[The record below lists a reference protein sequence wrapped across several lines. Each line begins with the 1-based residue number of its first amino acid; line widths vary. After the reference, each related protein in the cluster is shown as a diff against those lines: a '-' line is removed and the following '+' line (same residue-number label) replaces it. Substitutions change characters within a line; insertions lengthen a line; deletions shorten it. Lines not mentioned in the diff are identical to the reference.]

1 MRTLAVAA
9 CGTFLSLSE
18 HETFGPLVDCVCSG
32 GTGKPA
38 VVHEGRAESC
48 PSGFFYGVRTSF
60 LLESASWKLFRDEPG
75 YGKKMRSL
83 VRQPF
88 KARTTEELMA
98 LLSAVA
104 TAILAVIIVAML
116 YFGREI
122 FVPIAL
128 AILLSFVLAPL
139 VGILQRIRVPRGLA
153 VVSVVVFAF
162 ALIFAMGSLLATQ
175 LTQLAGDL
183 PRYQSTI
190 TEKIQSFRDTK
201 AGRGTLERASDMLK
215 DLGKELDKPKDA
227 ASGHA
232 SSSAILP
239 KAPGPQTPVPV
250 EVRQPDPGALE
261 SLRTLISP
269 LVHPLATTGIIIIF
283 VIFILLQREDLR
295 NRLIRLAGSYDL
307 QRTTA
312 ALDDAAG
319 RLSRLFLIQLVL
331 NGAFG
336 LVIGIGLWLIGIP
349 SAILWGILAAVLRFV
364 PYIGAVIA
372 AAFPLALAVA
382 VDPGWSML
390 LWTLAL
396 FLVVEPVVGHVIE
409 PMVYGHST
417 GLSPV
422 AVVASATFWTALWG
436 PIGLVLAT
444 PLTVCLVVLG
454 RHVERLE
461 FLDVM
466 FGDRPAL
473 SPPEI
478 FYQRMLAGDPTEAAE
493 KAEQFLKERSLASYY
508 DEVALKGLQLA
519 QVDAERG
526 ALDQERLTKIRDA
539 VSEFASDV
547 SDQDDRPPA
556 KINLTTDAEASSAVE
571 SVAENAAHEN
581 LPILSKENLPP
592 GWQGEHPVLCM
603 AGRSLIDEAAAI
615 MLAQLSTAHGLAAR
629 VEGPEA
635 LSTTNV
641 FRLET
646 TGVAIVCL
654 VYLDASGP
662 AHMRYS
668 VRRLRRRLPKATIIL
683 GCLVRDIDPAA
694 LELLREGAKAD
705 LVAASLGEAV
715 KLCIEATGVEDQPHA
730 ASRLERSTTAAA

>member
-1 MRTLAVAA
+1 MRPVI
-9 CGTFLSLSE
+9 
-18 HETFGPLVDCVCSG
+18 
-32 GTGKPA
+32 
-38 VVHEGRAESC
+38 
-48 PSGFFYGVRTSF
+48 
-60 LLESASWKLFRDEPG
+60 
-75 YGKKMRSL
+75 
-83 VRQPF
+83 RQPF
-88 KARTTEELMA
+88 RARTAEELMA
-98 LLSAVA
+98 LLSAAA
-104 TAILAVIIVAML
+104 TAILAVIIIAML

-139 VGILQRIRVPRGLA
+139 VGILQRIHVPRGLA
-153 VVSVVVFAF
+153 VVSLVILAF

-190 TEKIQSFRDTK
+190 SEKIQSFRDTK

-215 DLGKELDKPKDA
+215 DLSKELDKPKDA
-227 ASGHA
+227 ASARA
-232 SSSAILP
+232 SSSTISP
-239 KAPGPQTPVPV
+239 NVPRPQTPVPV

-295 NRLIRLAGSYDL
+295 NRIIRLAGSYDL

-312 ALDDAAG
+312 ALDDAAR
-319 RLSRLFLIQLVL
+319 RLSRLFLTQLIV

-336 LVIGIGLWLIGIP
+336 VVIGIGLWFVGIP

-364 PYIGAVIA
+364 PYIGAIIA

-396 FLVVEPVVGHVIE
+396 FIIVEPVVGHVIE
-409 PMVYGHST
+409 PMVYGRST

-508 DEVALKGLQLA
+508 DEVALKGLHLA

-526 ALDQERLTKIRDA
+526 ALDQDRLTKIRDA
-539 VSEFASDV
+539 VNEFASDL

-556 KINLTTDAEASSAVE
+556 KVNLTTDAEASSAVD
-571 SVAENAAHEN
+571 SVAENAAHDN
-581 LPILSKENLPP
+581 LPILSKETLPP
-592 GWQGEHPVLCM
+592 EWQGEHPVLCV

-629 VEGPEA
+629 VEGAEA

-646 TGVAIVCL
+646 TGVAIVCV
-654 VYLDASGP
+654 VYLDVSGP
-662 AHMRYS
+662 AHMRYA
-668 VRRLRRRLPKATIIL
+668 VRRLRRKLPKATIIL
-683 GCLVRDIDPAA
+683 GCWVKDIDPVA

-705 LVAASLGEAV
+705 LVAASLSEAV
-715 KLCIEATGVEDQPHA
+715 KLCIEATGVDEQCQA
-730 ASRLERSTTAAA
+730 ASGQKPSTTAAA

>member
-1 MRTLAVAA
+1 MEVGAR
-9 CGTFLSLSE
+9 
-18 HETFGPLVDCVCSG
+18 PLDWNQ
-32 GTGKPA
+32 
-38 VVHEGRAESC
+38 H
-48 PSGFFYGVRTSF
+48 VR
-60 LLESASWKLFRDEPG
+60 KRFRDDPG
-75 YGKKMRSL
+75 YGKQTRP
-83 VRQPF
+83 VNRQPF
-88 KARTTEELMA
+88 KARTTEELMV

-104 TAILAVIIVAML
+104 TAILAVIIIAML

-139 VGILQRIRVPRGLA
+139 VKILQGIHVPRGLA
-153 VVSVVVFAF
+153 VVSVVMLAF

-190 TEKIQSFRDTK
+190 SEKIQSFRDTK

-215 DLGKELDKPKDA
+215 DLSKEIDKPKDV
-227 ASGHA
+227 ASARA
-232 SSSAILP
+232 SSSIIGSN
-239 KAPGPQTPVPV
+239 APGPQAPVPV

-269 LVHPLATTGIIIIF
+269 LIHPLATTGIIIIF

-319 RLSRLFLIQLVL
+319 RLSRLFLTQLIV

-336 LVIGIGLWLIGIP
+336 VVIGTGLWLIGIP

-372 AAFPLALAVA
+372 AAFPLTLAVA

-409 PMVYGHST
+409 PMVYGRST

-519 QVDAERG
+519 QADAERG
-526 ALDQERLTKIRDA
+526 ALDPERLTKIRDA
-539 VSEFASDV
+539 VSEFASDL

-556 KINLTTDAEASSAVE
+556 KVNSTTDAEASSAVE
-571 SVAENAAHEN
+571 SVAEDAAHEN
-581 LPILSKENLPP
+581 LLVLSKESLPLE
-592 GWQGEHPVLCM
+592 WRGEHPVLCV

-668 VRRLRRRLPKATIIL
+668 VRRLRRKLPKATIIL
-683 GCLVRDIDPAA
+683 GCWVKDIDPAA

-705 LVAASLGEAV
+705 LAAASLGEAI
-715 KLCIEATGVEDQPHA
+715 KLCIEATGVEDQRHA
-730 ASRLERSTTAAA
+730 ASKQEKSTTAAA

>member
-1 MRTLAVAA
+1 MPVIKR
-9 CGTFLSLSE
+9 
-18 HETFGPLVDCVCSG
+18 
-32 GTGKPA
+32 
-38 VVHEGRAESC
+38 
-48 PSGFFYGVRTSF
+48 
-60 LLESASWKLFRDEPG
+60 
-75 YGKKMRSL
+75 
-83 VRQPF
+83 PF
-88 KARTTEELMA
+88 KTRSTEEVMA

-104 TAILAVIIVAML
+104 TAILAVIIIAML

-128 AILLSFVLAPL
+128 AILLSFVLAP
-139 VGILQRIRVPRGLA
+139 VVVILQRLRVPRGLA
-153 VVSVVVFAF
+153 VVSVAILAF

-190 TEKIQSFRDTK
+190 SEKIQSFRETK

-215 DLGKELDKPKDA
+215 DLSKEIDKPKDA
-227 ASGHA
+227 ASARA
-232 SSSAILP
+232 SNAIANSN
-239 KAPGPQTPVPV
+239 APGQQAPVPV

-261 SLRTLISP
+261 SLRTLIAP

-312 ALDDAAG
+312 ALDDAAR
-319 RLSRLFLIQLVL
+319 RLSRLFLTQLIL

-336 LVIGIGLWLIGIP
+336 IVIGIGLWVIGTP
-349 SAILWGILAAVLRFV
+349 SAILWGILATVLRFV

-396 FLVVEPVVGHVIE
+396 FLTVEPIVGHVVE

-422 AVVASATFWTALWG
+422 AVVAAATFWTALWG

-478 FYQRMLAGDPTEAAE
+478 FYQRMLAGDPAEAAE
-493 KAEQFLKERSLASYY
+493 KAEEFLKERSLASYY

-519 QVDAERG
+519 QIDAERG
-526 ALDQERLTKIRDA
+526 ALDQARLTKIRDA
-539 VSEFASDV
+539 VREFASDLA
-547 SDQDDRPPA
+547 DQDDRPPT
-556 KINLTTDAEASSAVE
+556 KVHLTTDAEASSAVE

-581 LPILSKENLPP
+581 LPVIGKGLPP
-592 GWQGEHPVLCM
+592 DWQGEYPVLCM

-646 TGVAIVCL
+646 TGGAVVCL

-662 AHMRYS
+662 AHMRYA
-668 VRRLRRRLPKATIIL
+668 VRRLRRKLPKAIIIL
-683 GCLVRDIDPAA
+683 GCWVKDIDADA
-694 LELLREGAKAD
+694 LEVLRDNAKAD
-705 LVAASLGEAV
+705 LVAASLGETV
-715 KLCIEATGVEDQPHA
+715 KLCIEAAGVADQSQPVSEQEENPANA
-730 ASRLERSTTAAA
+730 A

>member
-1 MRTLAVAA
+1 
-9 CGTFLSLSE
+9 
-18 HETFGPLVDCVCSG
+18 
-32 GTGKPA
+32 
-38 VVHEGRAESC
+38 
-48 PSGFFYGVRTSF
+48 
-60 LLESASWKLFRDEPG
+60 
-75 YGKKMRSL
+75 
-83 VRQPF
+83 
-88 KARTTEELMA
+88 MA

-104 TAILAVIIVAML
+104 TAILAAITISML
-116 YFGREI
+116 FFGRDI
-122 FVPIAL
+122 FVPVAL

-139 VGILQRIRVPRGLA
+139 VEILRRIRVPRALA
-153 VVSVVVFAF
+153 VVSVVILAF
-162 ALIFAMGSLLATQ
+162 SLIFAMGSLLAAQ

-190 TEKIQSFRDTK
+190 SEKIQSFRETK

-215 DLGKELDKPKDA
+215 DLSKELDKPKDA
-227 ASGHA
+227 TATSASGPVVGPNA
-232 SSSAILP
+232 Q
-239 KAPGPQTPVPV
+239 APSKPVPV

-269 LVHPLATTGIIIIF
+269 LIHPIATTGIIIVF

-295 NRLIRLAGSYDL
+295 NRLIRLAGSSDL

-312 ALDDAAG
+312 ALDDAAS
-319 RLSRLFLIQLVL
+319 RLSRLFLTQLIL

-336 LVIGIGLWLIGIP
+336 LVIGTGLWFIGVP
-349 SAILWGILAAVLRFV
+349 SAILWGILAAALRFV

-382 VDPGWSML
+382 IDPGWSML

-422 AVVASATFWTALWG
+422 AVVAAATFWTALWG

-493 KAEQFLKERSLASYY
+493 KAEEFLKERSLASYY

-519 QVDAERG
+519 QADAGRG
-526 ALDQERLTKIRDA
+526 ALDQERLAKIRDA
-539 VSEFASDV
+539 VTEFAGDL
-547 SDQDDRPPA
+547 SDQDDRQPS
-556 KINLTTDAEASSAVE
+556 KGNSTTDAEASSAVE
-571 SVAENAAHEN
+571 SVAENAANEK
-581 LPILSKENLPP
+581 LPILNKKSLPP
-592 GWQGEHPVLCM
+592 DWQGEHPVLCM

-629 VEGPEA
+629 VEAAEA
-635 LSTTNV
+635 LSMTNV
-641 FRLET
+641 FRLDT
-646 TGVAIVCL
+646 TGVAIACL

-668 VRRLRRRLPKATIIL
+668 VRRLRRKLPTAKIIL
-683 GCLVRDIDPAA
+683 CCWFQQTDLEA

-705 LVAASLGEAV
+705 VVAASLGEAI
-715 KLCIEATGVEDQPHA
+715 KLCIEATGVKDQGQEGPKQETSSIEA
-730 ASRLERSTTAAA
+730 A

>member
-1 MRTLAVAA
+1 MRPSAVA
-9 CGTFLSLSE
+9 TFSFFCPS
-18 HETFGPLVDCVCSG
+18 TKPLRCSSIKYEAAEPG
-32 GTGKPA
+32 NWQSFTKS
-38 VVHEGRAESC
+38 RTESC
-48 PSGFFYGVRTSF
+48 PAAFLMNRAQLFLVGSACRKMSGR
-60 LLESASWKLFRDEPG
+60 G
-75 YGKKMRSL
+75 YGNQMRPAI
-83 VRQPF
+83 RPPF
-88 KARTTEELMA
+88 RARTAEELMA

-104 TAILAVIIVAML
+104 TAILAVIIIAML

-153 VVSVVVFAF
+153 VVGVVILAFAF
-162 ALIFAMGSLLATQ
+162 IFAMGSLLATQ

-190 TEKIQSFRDTK
+190 SEKIQSFRDTK

-215 DLGKELDKPKDA
+215 DLSKELDKPKDA
-227 ASGHA
+227 ASARA
-232 SSSAILP
+232 STLIV
-239 KAPGPQTPVPV
+239 GPNATGTQTPVPV

-261 SLRTLISP
+261 SLRALISP

-319 RLSRLFLIQLVL
+319 RLSRLFLTQLIV

-336 LVIGIGLWLIGIP
+336 LVIGVGLWLIGVP
-349 SAILWGILAAVLRFV
+349 SAILWGILAAALRFV

-382 VDPGWSML
+382 VDPSWSML
-390 LWTLAL
+390 LWTLGL
-396 FLVVEPVVGHVIE
+396 FLIVEPVVGHVIE

-422 AVVASATFWTALWG
+422 AVVAAATFWTALWG

-454 RHVERLE
+454 RHVDRLE

-526 ALDQERLTKIRDA
+526 ALDQERLNKIRDA
-539 VSEFASDV
+539 VSEFATDV
-547 SDQDDRPPA
+547 ADQDDRPPA
-556 KINLTTDAEASSAVE
+556 KVSSTTDAEASSAVE
-571 SVAENAAHEN
+571 SVPENVVHEN
-581 LPILSKENLPP
+581 LPILSKEDLPP
-592 GWQGEHPVLCM
+592 EWQGEHPILCV
-603 AGRSLIDEAAAI
+603 AGRTLIDEAAAI
-615 MLAQLSTAHGLAAR
+615 MQAQLSTAHGLAAR
-629 VEGPEA
+629 VEGAEA
-635 LSTTNV
+635 LSSTNI

-654 VYLDASGP
+654 VYLDSSGP

-668 VRRLRRRLPKATIIL
+668 VRRLRRKLPKAIIIL
-683 GCLVRDIDPAA
+683 GCWVKDIDPTA
-694 LELLREGAKAD
+694 LEVLRDNAKAD
-705 LVAASLGEAV
+705 LVAASMGETV
-715 KLCIEATGVEDQPHA
+715 KLCIEATGVADQSHQ
-730 ASRLERSTTAAA
+730 ASKQEKFTIAAA

>member
-1 MRTLAVAA
+1 
-9 CGTFLSLSE
+9 
-18 HETFGPLVDCVCSG
+18 
-32 GTGKPA
+32 
-38 VVHEGRAESC
+38 
-48 PSGFFYGVRTSF
+48 
-60 LLESASWKLFRDEPG
+60 
-75 YGKKMRSL
+75 
-83 VRQPF
+83 
-88 KARTTEELMA
+88 MA

-104 TAILAVIIVAML
+104 IAILAVIIITTL

-128 AILLSFVLAPL
+128 AVLLSFVLAPL
-139 VGILQRIRVPRGLA
+139 VGLLQRLRAPRGLA
-153 VVSVVVFAF
+153 VVSVVITAF

-183 PRYQSTI
+183 PRYESTI
-190 TEKIQSFRDTK
+190 SEKIQSFRETT
-201 AGRGTLERASDMLK
+201 AGRGTLERASGMLK
-215 DLGKELDKPKDA
+215 DLSKELDKPKDA
-227 ASGHA
+227 ASSLGPG
-232 SSSAILP
+232 SILAKTP
-239 KAPGPQTPVPV
+239 APLAPVPV

-261 SLRTLISP
+261 SLRSLISP
-269 LVHPLATTGIIIIF
+269 LLHPLATTGIIIIF

-295 NRLIRLAGSYDL
+295 NRLIRLAGSRDL

-312 ALDDAAG
+312 ALDDAAR
-319 RLSRLFLIQLVL
+319 RLSRLFLIQLLL
-331 NGAFG
+331 NGTFG
-336 LVIGIGLWLIGIP
+336 IVIGAGLWLIGIP

-372 AAFPLALAVA
+372 AAFPLVLAVA
-382 VDPGWSML
+382 VDPSWTML

-396 FLVVEPVVGHVIE
+396 FLVVEPIVGHVIE

-493 KAEQFLKERSLASYY
+493 KAEEFLKERSLASYY

-519 QVDAERG
+519 QMDAERG
-526 ALDQERLTKIRDA
+526 ALNQERLTKIRDA
-539 VSEFASDV
+539 VNEFANDLSE
-547 SDQDDRPPA
+547 QDDRPAP
-556 KINLTTDAEASSAVE
+556 KVRPTTDAEASSAVDAVSKDAAYE
-571 SVAENAAHEN
+571 DLPVLNKDELPAEWR
-581 LPILSKENLPP
+581 
-592 GWQGEHPVLCM
+592 GQHPVLCV

-615 MLAQLSTAHGLAAR
+615 MLGQLSTAHGLAAR
-629 VEGPEA
+629 VEPAEA
-635 LSTTNV
+635 LSTTNL
-641 FRLET
+641 FRLDAG
-646 TGVAIVCL
+646 GVAIVCL
-654 VYLDASGP
+654 IYLDANGP
-662 AHMRYS
+662 AHMRYAI
-668 VRRLRRRLPKATIIL
+668 RRLRRKLPKATFIL
-683 GCLVRDIDPAA
+683 GCWMQNKEPAVLEQMRDA
-694 LELLREGAKAD
+694 AKAD

-715 KLCIEATGVEDQPHA
+715 KLCIEATGLKKSPSIETEDLA
-730 ASRLERSTTAAA
+730 ETTAA

>member
-1 MRTLAVAA
+1 MVN
-9 CGTFLSLSE
+9 SN
-18 HETFGPLVDCVCSG
+18 
-32 GTGKPA
+32 
-38 VVHEGRAESC
+38 
-48 PSGFFYGVRTSF
+48 
-60 LLESASWKLFRDEPG
+60 
-75 YGKKMRSL
+75 
-83 VRQPF
+83 
-88 KARTTEELMA
+88 
-98 LLSAVA
+98 
-104 TAILAVIIVAML
+104 
-116 YFGREI
+116 
-122 FVPIAL
+122 
-128 AILLSFVLAPL
+128 
-139 VGILQRIRVPRGLA
+139 
-153 VVSVVVFAF
+153 
-162 ALIFAMGSLLATQ
+162 
-175 LTQLAGDL
+175 
-183 PRYQSTI
+183 
-190 TEKIQSFRDTK
+190 
-201 AGRGTLERASDMLK
+201 
-215 DLGKELDKPKDA
+215 
-227 ASGHA
+227 
-232 SSSAILP
+232 
-239 KAPGPQTPVPV
+239 APGPQPPVPV

-312 ALDDAAG
+312 ALDDAAA
-319 RLSRLFLIQLVL
+319 RLSRLFLTQLIV

-336 LVIGIGLWLIGIP
+336 VVIGTGLWFIGIP

-519 QVDAERG
+519 QADAERG
-526 ALDQERLTKIRDA
+526 ALDPERLTKIRDA

-556 KINLTTDAEASSAVE
+556 KGNLTTDAEASSAVE
-571 SVAENAAHEN
+571 SVAENAVHED

-592 GWQGEHPVLCM
+592 GWQGEHPVLCVG
-603 AGRSLIDEAAAI
+603 GRSLIDEAAAI

-629 VEGPEA
+629 VEGAEA
-635 LSTTNV
+635 LSTANV
-641 FRLET
+641 FRLDT

-668 VRRLRRRLPKATIIL
+668 VRRLRRKLPKATIIL
-683 GCLVRDIDPAA
+683 GCWVKDIDPAA
-694 LELLREGAKAD
+694 LELVREGAKAD
-705 LVAASLGEAV
+705 LAAASLGDAV
-715 KLCIEATGVEDQPHA
+715 RLCIEATGVKDRRQP
-730 ASRLERSTTAAA
+730 ASRREKPATAVA

>member
-1 MRTLAVAA
+1 MRPLA
-9 CGTFLSLSE
+9 
-18 HETFGPLVDCVCSG
+18 
-32 GTGKPA
+32 
-38 VVHEGRAESC
+38 
-48 PSGFFYGVRTSF
+48 
-60 LLESASWKLFRDEPG
+60 
-75 YGKKMRSL
+75 
-83 VRQPF
+83 RQPF

-104 TAILAVIIVAML
+104 TAILAVIIVSML
-116 YFGREI
+116 YFGRDI
-122 FVPIAL
+122 FVPVAL

-139 VGILQRIRVPRGLA
+139 VGILQRIYVPRGLA
-153 VVSVVVFAF
+153 VVSVVLLAF
-162 ALIFAMGSLLATQ
+162 SLIFAMGSLLATQ

-190 TEKIQSFRDTK
+190 SEKIQSFRDTK
-201 AGRGTLERASDMLK
+201 AGSSTLERASDMLK
-215 DLGKELDKPKDA
+215 DLSKELDRPKDA
-227 ASGHA
+227 ASARTSG
-232 SSSAILP
+232 AIVGP
-239 KAPGPQTPVPV
+239 NAPGPLTPVPV

-295 NRLIRLAGSYDL
+295 NRLIRLAGSSDL

-312 ALDDAAG
+312 ALDDAAS
-319 RLSRLFLIQLVL
+319 RLSRLFLTQLIL

-336 LVIGIGLWLIGIP
+336 VVIGIGLWLIGIP
-349 SAILWGILAAVLRFV
+349 SAILWAILAAALRFV

-390 LWTLAL
+390 LWTLVL

-493 KAEQFLKERSLASYY
+493 KAEEFLKERSLVSYY

-519 QVDAERG
+519 QADADRG

-539 VSEFASDV
+539 VSEFASDL
-547 SDQDDRPPA
+547 SDQDDRPPV
-556 KINLTTDAEASSAVE
+556 NGNPTTDAEASSAVE
-571 SVAENAAHEN
+571 SVTENTANEV
-581 LPILSKENLPP
+581 LPILSKETLPP
-592 GWQGEHPVLCM
+592 EWQGEHPVLCV
-603 AGRSLIDEAAAI
+603 AGRSPIDEAAAI

-629 VEGPEA
+629 VEGAEA

-641 FRLET
+641 FRLDV
-646 TGVAIVCL
+646 TGVAIVYL
-654 VYLDASGP
+654 VYLDASAP

-668 VRRLRRRLPKATIIL
+668 VRRLRRKLPKATIIL
-683 GCLVRDIDPAA
+683 GCWVTETAPAA
-694 LELLREGAKAD
+694 LESLREGAKAD

-715 KLCIEATGVEDQPHA
+715 KLGIAATGVVTDQGHA
-730 ASRLERSTTAAA
+730 VMNHEKSTSDAA

>member
-1 MRTLAVAA
+1 MI
-9 CGTFLSLSE
+9 
-18 HETFGPLVDCVCSG
+18 
-32 GTGKPA
+32 
-38 VVHEGRAESC
+38 
-48 PSGFFYGVRTSF
+48 
-60 LLESASWKLFRDEPG
+60 
-75 YGKKMRSL
+75 
-83 VRQPF
+83 RQPF
-88 KARTTEELMA
+88 KARTSEELVA
-98 LLSAVA
+98 LLGAVA
-104 TAILAVIIVAML
+104 TAVLAVIIIATL

-122 FVPIAL
+122 LIPIAM

-139 VGILQRIRVPRGLA
+139 VGLLQRIRVPRAIA
-153 VVSVVVFAF
+153 VVSVVILAF
-162 ALIFAMGSLLATQ
+162 GLIFAMGSLLASQ

-190 TEKIQSFRDTK
+190 SEKIQSFRDTT
-201 AGRGTLERASDMLK
+201 AGRGTLERASGMLK
-215 DLGKELDKPKDA
+215 DLSKELDKPNAESAPA
-227 ASGHA
+227 AGPLLS
-232 SSSAILP
+232 P
-239 KAPGPQTPVPV
+239 KAATPLSPVPV

-261 SLRTLISP
+261 SLRALISP
-269 LVHPLATTGIIIIF
+269 LLHPLATTGIIIIF

-312 ALDDAAG
+312 ALDDAAA
-319 RLSRLFLIQLVL
+319 RLSRLFLIQLLL
-331 NGAFG
+331 NGTFG
-336 LVIGIGLWLIGIP
+336 VVIGIGLWLIGIP

-382 VDPGWSML
+382 VDPSWSML

-493 KAEQFLKERSLASYY
+493 KAEEFLKERSLSSYY

-519 QVDAERG
+519 QADSERG
-526 ALDQERLTKIRDA
+526 ALGHERLAKIKDA
-539 VSEFASDV
+539 VAEFATDLSE
-547 SDQDDRPPA
+547 QDDRPPPKVSA
-556 KINLTTDAEASSAVE
+556 TTDAEATSAVE
-571 SVAENAAHEN
+571 SVAEDAPYGN
-581 LPILSKENLPP
+581 LPVLGKSELRPE
-592 GWQGEHPVLCM
+592 WQSEHPVLCV
-603 AGRSLIDEAAAI
+603 AGRSLIDEAAAT
-615 MLAQLSTAHGLAAR
+615 MLGQLSTAHGLKAR
-629 VEGPEA
+629 VEPAEA
-635 LSTTNV
+635 LSTANI

-646 TGVAIVCL
+646 TGVMIVCL
-654 VYLDASGP
+654 VYLDLSAP
-662 AHMRYS
+662 AHMRYA
-668 VRRLRRRLPKATIIL
+668 VRRLRRKLPQATIIL
-683 GCLVRDIDPAA
+683 GCWMKDIDVGG
-694 LELLREGAKAD
+694 LERLRDGARAD

-715 KLCIEATGVEDQPHA
+715 KLCIELARADKQSDIAPKPEQLSA
-730 ASRLERSTTAAA
+730 TTAA

>member
-1 MRTLAVAA
+1 M
-9 CGTFLSLSE
+9 S
-18 HETFGPLVDCVCSG
+18 PL
-32 GTGKPA
+32 T
-38 VVHEGRAESC
+38 
-48 PSGFFYGVRTSF
+48 T
-60 LLESASWKLFRDEPG
+60 
-75 YGKKMRSL
+75 
-83 VRQPF
+83 QPF
-88 KARTTEELMA
+88 KARTTEELIA

-104 TAILAVIIVAML
+104 TAILAVIIISML
-116 YFGREI
+116 YFGRDI
-122 FVPIAL
+122 FVPVAL

-139 VGILQRIRVPRGLA
+139 VGLLQRIHAPRALA
-153 VVSVVVFAF
+153 VVSVVILAF
-162 ALIFAMGSLLATQ
+162 SLIFAMGSLLATQ

-190 TEKIQSFRDTK
+190 SEKIQSFRDTK

-215 DLGKELDKPKDA
+215 DLSKELDRPKDA
-227 ASGHA
+227 P
-232 SSSAILP
+232 SAR
-239 KAPGPQTPVPV
+239 APGSVLGTNAVGPPAPVPV

-269 LVHPLATTGIIIIF
+269 LIHPLATTGIIIIF

-295 NRLIRLAGSYDL
+295 NRLIRLAGSSDL

-312 ALDDAAG
+312 ALDDAAS
-319 RLSRLFLIQLVL
+319 RLSRLFLTQLIL

-336 LVIGIGLWLIGIP
+336 MVIGTGLWLIGIP
-349 SAILWGILAAVLRFV
+349 SAILWGILAAALRFV

-390 LWTLAL
+390 LWTLVL
-396 FLVVEPVVGHVIE
+396 FLVVEPVVGHVVE

-493 KAEQFLKERSLASYY
+493 KAEEFLKERSLASYY

-519 QVDAERG
+519 QADAERG
-526 ALDQERLTKIRDA
+526 TLNRERLVKIRDA
-539 VSEFASDV
+539 VSEFAGDL

-556 KINLTTDAEASSAVE
+556 KGNSTTDAEASSAVE
-571 SVAENAAHEN
+571 SVAENAAGEN
-581 LPILSKENLPP
+581 LPVLSKETLPP
-592 GWQGEHPVLCM
+592 EWQGEHPVLCV

-615 MLAQLSTAHGLAAR
+615 MLGQLSTAHGLAAR
-629 VEGPEA
+629 VEAAEA

-641 FRLET
+641 FRLDT

-662 AHMRYS
+662 AHMRYA
-668 VRRLRRRLPKATIIL
+668 VRRLRRKLPSATIIL
-683 GCLVRDIDPAA
+683 GCWVKEIDPAA
-694 LELLREGAKAD
+694 LELLRESAKAD
-705 LVAASLGEAV
+705 LVASSLGDAL
-715 KLCIEATGVEDQPHA
+715 KLCIDAAGVKELCQESTSATVA
-730 ASRLERSTTAAA
+730 A